1 MSMESPKLL
10 EMDFV
15 FDIHQKMIDSNLSLV
30 YQGTFS
36 QEITKAFVSLA
47 EKNMD
52 KAEED
57 RSVKRKVFNVMVEC
71 LQNIVKHSNE
81 MEDDS
86 PGKNA
91 IFLVGVDKQK
101 YLISSGNVVYK
112 ENVET
117 IKIMIDKINIMS
129 KDELKEYYKMVI
141 KDGKISEKG
150 GAGLGLIDMARK
162 SGEKLTYEFKE
173 IDDRFSF
180 FSLQIIIPRNSL

>member
-1 MSMESPKLL
+1 MESPKILD
-10 EMDFV
+10 MDFV
-15 FDIHQKMIDSNLSLV
+15 FDIHKKMIDSNLSLV

-91 IFLVGVDKQK
+91 IFLVGVDREK
-101 YLISSGNVVYK
+101 YLISSGNVIYK
-112 ENVET
+112 ENRET
-117 IKIMIDKINIMS
+117 IKIMIDKINLMS
-129 KDELKEYYKMVI
+129 KEELKDYYKMVI

-173 IDDRFSF
+173 LEDEFAF
-180 FSLQIIIPRNSL
+180 FSLQIIIPRNKL

>member
-1 MSMESPKLL
+1 MESPKILD
-10 EMDFV
+10 MDFV

-81 MEDDS
+81 MEDNS

-91 IFLVGVDKQK
+91 IFLVGVDQQK
-101 YLISSGNVVYK
+101 YLISSGNVVYS
-112 ENVET
+112 ENVGT
-117 IKIMIDKINIMS
+117 IENMIEKINVMS
-129 KDELKEYYKMVI
+129 KDELKDYYKMVI
-141 KDGKISEKG
+141 KEGKISEKG

-162 SGEKLTYEFKE
+162 SGEKLTYEFKS
-173 IDDRFSF
+173 IDEKFSF
-180 FSLQIIIPRNSL
+180 FSLQIVIPRNVL

>member
-1 MSMESPKLL
+1 MESPKILD
-10 EMDFV
+10 MDFV
-15 FDIHQKMIDSNLSLV
+15 FDIHKKMIDSNLSLV

-52 KAEED
+52 RAEED

-91 IFLVGVDKQK
+91 IFLVGVDKEK
-101 YLISSGNVVYK
+101 YLISSGNVVYN

-117 IKIMIDKINIMS
+117 IKIMIDKINLMS
-129 KDELKEYYKMVI
+129 KDELKDYYKMVI

-173 IDDRFSF
+173 IDEEFSF
-180 FSLQIIIPRNSL
+180 FSLQIVIPRNKV

>member
-1 MSMESPKLL
+1 MESPKILD
-10 EMDFV
+10 MDFV

-81 MEDDS
+81 MEDNS

-91 IFLVGVDKQK
+91 IFLVGVDQKK
-101 YLISSGNVVYK
+101 YLISSGNVVYS
-112 ENVET
+112 ENVDT
-117 IKIMIDKINIMS
+117 IENMIEKINVMS
-129 KDELKEYYKMVI
+129 KDELKDYYKMVI
-141 KDGKISEKG
+141 KEGKISEKG

-162 SGEKLTYEFKE
+162 SGEKLTYEFKS
-173 IDDRFSF
+173 IDDKFSF
-180 FSLQIIIPRNSL
+180 FSLQIVIPRNVL